1 MPDIALCAICGE
13 QVIVG
18 GELPTISNP
27 DGTFVHRSCQEAL
40 EREPIAQGF
49 F

>member
-1 MPDIALCAICGE
+1 MADLTLCVICGE
-13 QVIVG
+13 QVIVSA
-18 GELPTISNP
+18 GEPTISRP

-40 EREPIAQGF
+40 EREPNADGF

>member
-1 MPDIALCAICGE
+1 MSEPVLCAICGE

-18 GELPTISNP
+18 GVEPTISNP

-40 EREPIAQGF
+40 DRAPNPEGF